1 MISITRIIRMV
12 IVGDVFVIIVLY
24 AIIGPTSPA
33 VPIPDPIAL
42 FVIFNTTVEIGPRI
56 ALVMIVGSH
65 INGFRTMFGTCSID
79 VPIPC
84 AKSPPIPFSRKLAV
98 ANPIISAQ
106 HPTVAAPAAI
116 PDRFRIT
123 PNAAELI
130 GSVSAIPIR
139 TDTMIPIKNGCCSVP
154 QRIAV

>member
-98 ANPIISAQ
+98 ANPIICAQ

-116 PDRFRIT
+116 PDRFLMLQ
-123 PNAAELI
+123 N
-130 GSVSAIPIR
+130 
-139 TDTMIPIKNGCCSVP
+139 
-154 QRIAV
+154 